1 MSASSDV
8 RVPCVEDKQHG
19 EAHAACDV
27 TKASRNIVHEHKVD
41 QIGVPG
47 DDRADGFDFVAGER

>member
-1 MSASSDV
+1 V